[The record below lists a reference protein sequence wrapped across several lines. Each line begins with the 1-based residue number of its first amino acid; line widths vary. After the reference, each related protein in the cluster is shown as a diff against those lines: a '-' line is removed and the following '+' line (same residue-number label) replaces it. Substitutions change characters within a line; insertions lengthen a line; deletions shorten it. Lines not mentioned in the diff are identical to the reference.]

1 MLKGVYSIKLN
12 EVEYDHAKANKQVID
27 LMVEKGAVKK
37 GDFVIITKGDLMGT
51 SGSTNALK
59 IVEVGNLVDV

>member
-1 MLKGVYSIKLN
+1 
-12 EVEYDHAKANKQVID
+12 
-27 LMVEKGAVKK
+27 MVEKGAVKK

-59 IVEVGNLVDV
+59 IVEVGNLVDA